1 VLKEPGLR
9 RRAKAQFARKLS
21 GKGGDENDSPVLARY
36 SIFGLGWSLLAAFF
50 AIGLTLRYKPI
61 MDNYAP
67 DYVVWSVL
75 ITLWFV
81 FFIPVLIM
89 LVKPLWERVRG
100 SD

>member
-1 VLKEPGLR
+1 MAAAESEIA
-9 RRAKAQFARKLS
+9 AKLIER
-21 GKGGDENDSPVLARY
+21 
-36 SIFGLGWSLLAAFF
+36 LLAAFF
-50 AIGLTLRYKPI
+50 AIGLTLRYKPV

-75 ITLWFV
+75 ITLWVV